1 MLGFQILWISFLM
14 VSNIFKLKQQQQTN
28 KRKIVFQFQCAG
40 GSIKTSSHAFQTV
53 SPPLE
58 NWSRWSCPLR
68 GTSLSKYCG
77 LRVLQEGSKAASAS
91 KHSSYVSSCS
101 STSSALLSL
110 NLRVLCQCKEFPFR
124 AGFLEYILA
133 PMSASLRQKS
143 KKTEV
148 WGQYCSHPRK
158 TVHSIRGRTLVWEA
172 GCDMAKV

>member
-14 VSNIFKLKQQQQTN
+14 ISNISKLKQQQQTN
-28 KRKIVFQFQCAG
+28 KRKIAIQFQCAG
-40 GSIKTSSHAFQTV
+40 GSVKTSSYAFQTV

-58 NWSRWSCPLR
+58 NWRWSCPLR
-68 GTSLSKYCG
+68 GTSLGKYCG
-77 LRVLQEGSKAASAS
+77 PRVCRKAAKLMSAS

-101 STSSALLSL
+101 STNSALLSL
-110 NLRVLCQCKEFPFR
+110 ILRVFCQCKEFPFR
-124 AGFLEYILA
+124 GGFLKYILA

-158 TVHSIRGRTLVWEA
+158 TVHSIWGRTLVWEA